1 MTTISPSTLRQPP
14 RGSLPPSS
22 SRLPPSGYQRRLT
35 MSGYLF
41 VLPSLVLFLAFVA
54 GPVGYALY
62 ISFNKWA
69 ILKPPIWLGLD
80 NYQRIIHDDV
90 FFTSLKNTVFYTL
103 MYVPLMTGLALLA
116 ALAANRKIRGQSIFK
131 ALIFVPAI
139 TPSIIVG
146 VVWLYIYDGNLG
158 LLNSLLRELD
168 RDPIIWLGDQ
178 QTALP
183 ALVVASVW
191 QRFGWFMILFLA
203 GLQDIPNDVKE
214 AAELDGASAWQSFWH
229 VTVPLLRP
237 VFALVFILGVI
248 GAFQVFDLV
257 FIMTGGGPVYA
268 THTLSYYIYQQA
280 FTSLDMGYAA
290 AMSYVFFLI
299 MFGLTI
305 VQLRILRPTT
315 DA

>member
-1 MTTISPSTLRQPP
+1 MTA
-14 RGSLPPSS
+14 
-22 SRLPPSGYQRRLT
+22 
-35 MSGYLF
+35 SGYLF
-41 VLPSLVLFLAFVA
+41 ILPSVLLFVAFVA
-54 GPVGYALY
+54 IPLGYAFY

-69 ILKPPIWLGLD
+69 ILQPPEWLGLA
-80 NYQRIIHDDV
+80 NYRRILHDEV
-90 FFTSLKNTVFYTL
+90 FFTSLRNTAVYTVL
-103 MYVPLMTGLALLA
+103 YVPTMTALALLA
-116 ALAANRKIRGQSIFK
+116 ALAVNRPLRGQMFFK

-146 VVWLYIYDGNLG
+146 AVWLYIYDGNIG
-158 LLNSLLRELD
+158 LLNAAFR
-168 RDPIIWLGDQ
+168 WLGFEPVVWLANQD
-178 QTALP
+178 TVMP
-183 ALVVASVW
+183 ALVIASVW

-203 GLQDIPNDVKE
+203 GLQDVPGDVKE
-214 AAELDGASAWQSFWH
+214 AAQLDGASAWQSFWH

-237 VFALVFILGVI
+237 VFALVLILGVI

-268 THTLSYYIYQQA
+268 THTLSFYIYQKA

-305 VQLRILRPTT
+305 VQLKVLRP
-315 DA
+315 AAEA

>member
-1 MTTISPSTLRQPP
+1 LTL
-14 RGSLPPSS
+14 
-22 SRLPPSGYQRRLT
+22 
-35 MSGYLF
+35 SGYLF
-41 VLPSLVLFLAFVA
+41 VLPSLLLFLGFVA

-62 ISFNKWA
+62 ISFNKWT
-69 ILKPPIWLGLD
+69 ILKPPIWLGLA
-80 NYQRIIHDDV
+80 NYRRIVHDDV
-90 FFTSLKNTVFYTL
+90 FFTSLKNTVVYTL
-103 MYVPLMTGLALLA
+103 LYVPAMTTLALLA
-116 ALAANRKIRGQSIFK
+116 ALAANRKLRGLAILK

-158 LLNSLLRELD
+158 LLNALLRELGME
-168 RDPIIWLGDQ
+168 PIIWLGDQ
-178 QTALP
+178 RTALLS
-183 ALVVASVW
+183 LVVASVW
-191 QRFGWFMILFLA
+191 QRFGWFMVLFLA
-203 GLQDIPNDVKE
+203 GLQDIPLDVKE
-214 AAELDGASAWQSFWH
+214 AAALDGASAWQSFRH

-237 VFALVFILGVI
+237 VFALVLILGVI

-299 MFGLTI
+299 MFGLT
-305 VQLRILRPTT
+305 VFQLRILRPATES
-315 DA
+315 